1 MTIDEEARIANVVVI
16 TIILRR
22 LLDDSAVHF
31 WWPEE
36 SENVANI
43 GFDNLKHLQ
52 KPGHLFL
59 TKSRMLSS
67 YDNIGTASANTT
79 ITETN
84 SDNDQQPM
92 DVLLTEV

>member
-1 MTIDEEARIANVVVI
+1 MLWRSLDE
-16 TIILRR
+16 
-22 LLDDSAVHF
+22 SAGHF

-52 KPGHLFL
+52 KPGHLLL

-67 YDNIGTASANTT
+67 YDNIGTASAN
-79 ITETN
+79 ITSTEIYSN
-84 SDNDQQPM
+84 IDQQPM
-92 DVLLTEV
+92 DVLLT